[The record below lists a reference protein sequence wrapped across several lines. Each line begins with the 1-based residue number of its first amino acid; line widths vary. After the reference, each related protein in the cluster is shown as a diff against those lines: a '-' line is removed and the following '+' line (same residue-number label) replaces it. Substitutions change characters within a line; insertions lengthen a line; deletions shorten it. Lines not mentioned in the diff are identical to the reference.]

1 MGIKLKEKLEKLLLM
16 VGLIMVHGHLEG
28 SGREVIIMDFT
39 KEEKLLNA
47 ISKVYNE
54 ATIDDYPDLKEK
66 LFLYSK
72 EISEG
77 KSVGE
82 VSMKLSS
89 FLGRYILK
97 HKFGLPKSLIE
108 LQEIVSKESQV
119 YRGWASIGIWS

>member
-1 MGIKLKEKLEKLLLM
+1 
-16 VGLIMVHGHLEG
+16 
-28 SGREVIIMDFT
+28 MDFT

-77 KSVGE
+77 K
-82 VSMKLSS
+82 KC
-89 FLGRYILK
+89 
-97 HKFGLPKSLIE
+97 
-108 LQEIVSKESQV
+108 
-119 YRGWASIGIWS
+119 W

>member
-1 MGIKLKEKLEKLLLM
+1 M

-28 SGREVIIMDFT
+28 RGREVIIMDFT

>member
-1 MGIKLKEKLEKLLLM
+1 
-16 VGLIMVHGHLEG
+16 
-28 SGREVIIMDFT
+28 MDFT

-119 YRGWASIGIWS
+119 YRGWASIFTVYYTHIRDHETGAYIVIPNNK

>member
-1 MGIKLKEKLEKLLLM
+1 
-16 VGLIMVHGHLEG
+16 
-28 SGREVIIMDFT
+28 MDFT

-77 KSVGE
+77 KSVVG
-82 VSMKLSS
+82 
-89 FLGRYILK
+89 
-97 HKFGLPKSLIE
+97 SL
-108 LQEIVSKESQV
+108 L
-119 YRGWASIGIWS
+119 

>member
-1 MGIKLKEKLEKLLLM
+1 M

-39 KEEKLLNA
+39 KEKKLLNA

-54 ATIDDYPDLKEK
+54 ATIDDYPDLKRK
-66 LFLYSK
+66 SSFFILK